1 MEIKQLHLRNE
12 HMSKEN
18 LLKKEAVE
26 HLKLAFTEEK
36 LSCSQEL
43 AESEQKI
50 IDLQLRYEEKIKEQ
64 EINLKNALLEASKYQ
79 MQNALFAQR
88 TFSRSQEAKLARIQV
103 LHPSLQEKI
112 TLYLNIYLHFIQVGK
127 QDSAAA
133 RDRSTLSRNGCK

>member
-1 MEIKQLHLRNE
+1 
-12 HMSKEN
+12 MSKEN
-18 LLKKEAVE
+18 LLNKEAVE

-43 AESEQKI
+43 AESKQKI
-50 IDLQLRYEEKIKEQ
+50 IDLQLGYEQKIKEL

-88 TFSRSQEAKLARIQV
+88 TFSQSQEAKLARIQV
-103 LHPSLQEKI
+103 LHHSLQEKI

-127 QDSAAA
+127 KASAAA

>member
-1 MEIKQLHLRNE
+1 M
-12 HMSKEN
+12 
-18 LLKKEAVE
+18 E

-43 AESEQKI
+43 AESKQKI
-50 IDLQLRYEEKIKEQ
+50 IDLQLGYEQKIKEL

-88 TFSRSQEAKLARIQV
+88 TFSQSQEAKLARIQV
-103 LHPSLQEKI
+103 LHHSLQEKI

-127 QDSAAA
+127 KANEMQM
-133 RDRSTLSRNGCK
+133 NCF

>member
-18 LLKKEAVE
+18 LLNKEAVE

-43 AESEQKI
+43 AESKQKI
-50 IDLQLRYEEKIKEQ
+50 IDLQLGYEQKIKEL

-88 TFSRSQEAKLARIQV
+88 TFSQSQEAKLARIQV
-103 LHPSLQEKI
+103 LHHSLQEKI

-127 QDSAAA
+127 KANEMQM
-133 RDRSTLSRNGCK
+133 NCF